1 MLRLLTLLFFAIIA
15 YLIYTYVIKSTFQ
28 QSSLLIDIPRA
39 KAQRFGLILDVR
51 TPKEREELGYY
62 PNSIPVSMNELQT
75 EVPFLLGTK
84 PNDLSE
90 KKTNI
95 LIYST
100 PGDRRAENAA
110 EILYQMGYRNVRYIN
125 QSFLRLLPGSQ

>member
-1 MLRLLTLLFFAIIA
+1 MLRLLTLLFFAIIV
-15 YLIYTYVIKSTFQ
+15 YLVYTYVIKSTHQ

-51 TPKEREELGYY
+51 TAKEREELGYY

-100 PGDRRAENAA
+100 PGDRRAESAA

>member
-1 MLRLLTLLFFAIIA
+1 MLRLLTLLFFVIIA
-15 YLIYTYVIKSTFQ
+15 YLVYTYVIKSTLQ
-28 QSSLLIDIPRA
+28 QSSLLINISRA

>member
-1 MLRLLTLLFFAIIA
+1 MLVPLTLLFFLIIA
-15 YLIYTYVIKSTFQ
+15 YLVYTYIVQSSIKHQ
-28 QSSLLIDIPRA
+28 SLLITIQLA

-51 TPKEREELGYY
+51 TPKEREELGAY
-62 PNSIPVSMNELQT
+62 PNSKLVSMDELRN
-75 EVPFLLGTK
+75 EVPFLLGSR

-110 EILYQMGYRNVRYIN
+110 EILYHMGYHNVRYIN
-125 QSFLRLLPGSQ
+125 QSFLKLLPGSQ

>member
-1 MLRLLTLLFFAIIA
+1 MLRLLTLLFFAIIV
-15 YLIYTYVIKSTFQ
+15 YLVYTYVTKSTHQ
-28 QSSLLIDIPRA
+28 PSSLLIDIPRA

-51 TPKEREELGYY
+51 TTKEREELGYY

-100 PGDRRAENAA
+100 PGDRRAESAA

-125 QSFLRLLPGSQ
+125 QSFLKLLPGSQ

>member
-1 MLRLLTLLFFAIIA
+1 MLRLLTLLFFVIIF
-15 YLIYTYVIKSTFQ
+15 YLVYTYVIKSTIQ
-28 QSSLLIDIPRA
+28 QSSLLIDISRA

>member
-1 MLRLLTLLFFAIIA
+1 MLRLLTLLFFAIIV
-15 YLIYTYVIKSTFQ
+15 YLVYTHVIKSTHQ

-51 TPKEREELGYY
+51 TAKEREELGYY

-125 QSFLRLLPGSQ
+125 QSFLKLLPGSQ

>member
-1 MLRLLTLLFFAIIA
+1 MLRILTLLFFAIIG
-15 YLIYTYVIKSTFQ
+15 YLIYTYIFKSTFKQ
-28 QSSLLIDIPRA
+28 YSLLIDISRA

-62 PNSIPVSMNELQT
+62 PNSILVSMNELRT

-100 PGDRRAENAA
+100 PGDHRAQNAS
-110 EILYQMGYRNVRYIN
+110 EILYRMGYHNVRYIN
-125 QSFLRLLPGSQ
+125 QSYLGLLPGSQ

>member
-1 MLRLLTLLFFAIIA
+1 MLRLLTLLFFVIIA
-15 YLIYTYVIKSTFQ
+15 YLVYTYVIKSTIQ

-100 PGDRRAENAA
+100 PGDRPAENAA

>member
-1 MLRLLTLLFFAIIA
+1 MLALLTLLFFVIIA
-15 YLIYTYVIKSTFQ
+15 YLVYIYIIQSTIQ
-28 QSSLLIDIPRA
+28 HQSLLIDIPLA

-62 PNSIPVSMNELQT
+62 PNSIPVSMEQLKE
-75 EVPFLLGTK
+75 EVPFLLGSR

-100 PGDRRAENAA
+100 PGDHRAQNAA
-110 EILYQMGYRNVRYIN
+110 EILYYMGYHNVRYIN
-125 QSFLRLLPGSQ
+125 KSFLQLLPGSQ